1 VNFNQSLHKPIV
13 INVSLAVPL
22 IYQGST
28 LTNRYAEIELPNTA
42 QCSYELNISCLYELA
57 ECDILYLNEQIQNKV
72 VLLKT
77 ISSTIH
83 CK

>member
-28 LTNRYAEIELPNTA
+28 LTNRYAEIE
-42 QCSYELNISCLYELA
+42 
-57 ECDILYLNEQIQNKV
+57 
-72 VLLKT
+72 
-77 ISSTIH
+77 
-83 CK
+83 